1 MFGEGEPPGPHGA
14 PGGWFSGQGGADSEQ
29 RQQVLPRA
37 CPQPPPPRTL
47 ATAYTSGLVLCL
59 WPTVRMD
66 TYTVS
71 NSPNLCAIPWGFLFT
86 FGLRKTASFT
96 LRGP

>member
-1 MFGEGEPPGPHGA
+1 MGLQGAGSQAKVGQTVSSASRYFQGPAPNLRHPERWPLPTLQGWSCAYGPPYAEGNAE
-14 PGGWFSGQGGADSEQ
+14 
-29 RQQVLPRA
+29 
-37 CPQPPPPRTL
+37 
-47 ATAYTSGLVLCL
+47 
-59 WPTVRMD
+59 MD

-71 NSPNLCAIPWGFLFT
+71 NSPNPCAIPWGFLFT